1 MATARVLRAGAGAL
15 VSGSAVAALRCSN
28 AEAAADQEHA
38 IAQLR
43 KQADK
48 ARQRAH
54 ERVRVGEEEVLGMT
68 PKLLSVCHSTYD
80 PLPGKFPSVCSSPTR
95 RCCRRGIPAPLL

>member
-48 ARQRAH
+48 ARQRAQ

-68 PKLLSVCHSTYD
+68 PKLWLEALDESHRCE
-80 PLPGKFPSVCSSPTR
+80 PLP
-95 RCCRRGIPAPLL
+95 APPDAAGS